1 MNRFAYLIWRIFFK
15 KLNQYR
21 DSNRLSVGVIKFVIM
36 RARFVTKLEGV
47 LFFTEKKRKE
57 EEEMKRWGCAANYNF
72 NIADKFLDEN

>member
-1 MNRFAYLIWRIFFK
+1 M
-15 KLNQYR
+15 
-21 DSNRLSVGVIKFVIM
+21 IM

-72 NIADKFLDEN
+72 NIADEFLDEN

>member
-47 LFFTEKKRKE
+47 LFFTERKGKKK
-57 EEEMKRWGCAANYNF
+57 K
-72 NIADKFLDEN
+72 K